1 MLIDKLVNRITQLTA
16 PIVVGLDPRLAE
28 VPTHIKEKTFHDL
41 GRTPAAVA
49 EILIQFNKQII
60 DQICDI
66 VPAVKPQIAMYEQF
80 GPAGFEAY
88 LQTIKYAKEK
98 GLIVVGDIKRGDI
111 ASTAEAYSHMH
122 IGRVEIDGEK
132 FELAQT
138 DFITVNPYMGADSIE
153 PYLSDCKNYDKGLFV
168 LVKTSNKG
176 SRDIQDV
183 LISSKREF
191 FDYDERPEIP
201 MPCPGCRITENL
213 APLYAHVGELVET
226 WGAEFIG
233 ECGYS
238 NIGAVVGATHPSE
251 AAELRK
257 FMPKT
262 FFLVPGYGAQG
273 GSGKDLK
280 DLWAKNFGAIVNSSR
295 GITGAY
301 KTDKYKCD
309 EKDFAKAARQAALDM
324 KADLEAFLP

>member
-1 MLIDKLVNRITQLTA
+1 MLIDRLVKRITTLSA
-16 PIVVGLDPRLAE
+16 PIVVGLDARLNEIPAY
-28 VPTHIKEKTFHDL
+28 IKEEAFRKN

-49 EILIQFNKQII
+49 EIFLQFNMQII

-66 VPAVKPQIAMYEQF
+66 VPAVKPQIALYEQF
-80 GPAGFEAY
+80 GPAGFDAY
-88 LQTIKYAKEK
+88 LQTISYAKEK
-98 GLIVVGDIKRGDI
+98 GLIVIGDIKRGDI
-111 ASTAEAYSHMH
+111 AAVAEAYSNMH

-132 FELAQT
+132 IELAQT
-138 DFITVNPYMGADSIE
+138 DFITVNPYMGFDSVE

-168 LVKTSNKG
+168 LVKTSNNG

-183 LISSKREF
+183 LISSEHEF
-191 FDYDERPEIP
+191 FDYDEHPEIP
-201 MPCPGCRITENL
+201 MPCPGCRITPNL

-280 DLWAKNFGAIVNSSR
+280 DLWAKNFGAIVSSSR

-301 KTDKYKCD
+301 QNEKYKCD